1 MTTSRTYR
9 SELREQ
15 QAERTRELIAAAA
28 RTRFL
33 EGGWAGTS
41 VRSVAQLAGVSE
53 ATVYNA
59 YGSKAGLASS
69 LIDAAEQSADVR
81 RVVAELEEHEGNPV
95 EQLRAFVAFD
105 RRLFELGGDVLR
117 LLAEARRQHPELGV
131 AYEEGRRR
139 GETERAK
146 LFGSW
151 PKSLWHK
158 GISLSVALDIYAV
171 VVSVE
176 SFVIATEER
185 GWTGDQVEQWWQ
197 TTLVQLLFNP
207 DRGLRARAGA

>member
-1 MTTSRTYR
+1 MDVVTTSRTYR

-28 RTRFL
+28 RERFL

-81 RVVAELEEHEGNPV
+81 RAVAELQEHEGNPV

-117 LLAEARRQHPELGV
+117 LVAEARRQHPELGA

-139 GETERAK
+139 GETERAT

-151 PKSLWHK
+151 PKSLWRK
-158 GISLSVALDIYAV
+158 GIDLETALDTYAV

-185 GWTGDQVEQWWQ
+185 GWTGDQVEQWWH
-197 TTLVQLLFNP
+197 TTLTELLFK
-207 DRGLRARAGA
+207 A

>member
-28 RTRFL
+28 RERFL
-33 EGGWAGTS
+33 EGGWSGTS

-81 RVVAELEEHEGNPV
+81 RVVAELKEHEGRPV

-117 LLAEARRQHPELGV
+117 LLAEARRQHPELGA
-131 AYEEGRRR
+131 AYEEGRAR
-139 GETERAK
+139 GETERTK

-151 PKSLWHK
+151 PKSLWRSE
-158 GISLSVALDIYAV
+158 IDLAAALDIYAM

-185 GWTGDQVEQWWQ
+185 GWTGDQVEQWWHAA
-197 TTLVQLLFNP
+197 LVELLFKP
-207 DRGLRARAGA
+207 VRA